1 MESTLPR
8 QHTAG
13 DSLSWRV
20 EHPGYRPADGWEV
33 IAYLIGP
40 VVKSLPGEADGEGWT
55 FTAKPSDLENLE
67 PGPYRVRITWTK
79 DNGDTRDTIEDGS
92 LKVLADPTQV
102 TDGRSHARRALE
114 AIEATLEGKATSG
127 TLDMRLNDRQVRSFS
142 VEELLKLRDRYRAEV
157 AAEERAAGLGGGS
170 RLTVRL

>member
-20 EHPGYRPADGWEV
+20 EHSGYLPSDGWDAKAYLLGPQVKPVEGAADG
-33 IAYLIGP
+33 
-40 VVKSLPGEADGEGWT
+40 DGWI
-55 FTAKPSDLENLE
+55 FTAAASALTDLD
-67 PGPYRVRITWTK
+67 PGLYRVRITWTK
-79 DNGDTRDTIEDGS
+79 DNGDTRDTIEAG
-92 LKVLADPTQV
+92 VLQVQADPATT
-102 TDGRSHARRALE
+102 TDGRSHARRALQ
-114 AIEATLEGKATSG
+114 AIEATLEGKASSG
-127 TLDMRLNDRQVRSFS
+127 MLDMRLNDRQVRSFS

-157 AAEERAAGLGGGS
+157 AAEDRAAGLGGAN